1 MKTTTLA
8 ILAIALSVALIG
20 CGEKK
25 SDSAAAWNQKAA
37 AVAAENPSGAAP
49 AGMAA
54 GGNLGG
60 EVAETFNSGGY
71 TYVRLKTPGGELW
84 AAGPEGPMQVG
95 QKVELLGAMAMQNFH
110 AASLNRD
117 FAEIWFAASFA
128 APGEA
133 PAGDMQA
140 EIKKAHGGV
149 AVGKADADFSG
160 LTTPSG
166 GLKVAEVNTRRT
178 ELAGKTVKVRGKVVK
193 SLTGIMGRNWLH
205 VQDGSGDGETADLTV
220 TSGVSAKVGDTV
232 LIEGVLSVDKDFGS
246 GYFYKAIVEDATVR
260 VEQSS

>member
-1 MKTTTLA
+1 MTTPA
-8 ILAIALSVALIG
+8 ILVIALLAALSG

-37 AVAAENPSGAAP
+37 AVAKDSPSEAAP

-84 AAGPEGPMQVG
+84 AAGPEGQIQVG
-95 QKVELLGAMAMQNFH
+95 QKLELVGAMAMQNFH
-110 AASLNRD
+110 SASLNRD

-128 APGEA
+128 APGQSL
-133 PAGDMQA
+133 PADMET

-149 AVGKADADFSG
+149 AVGKSDGDFSG

-178 ELAGKTVKVRGKVVK
+178 ELAGKTVRVRGKVVK

-220 TSGVSAKVGDTV
+220 TSGTSAKVGDTV

>member
-1 MKTTTLA
+1 MTTLA
-8 ILAIALSVALIG
+8 ILAIALLAALSG

-37 AVAAENPSGAAP
+37 AVAKESPSEAAP

-54 GGNLGG
+54 GGGLGG
-60 EVAETFNSGGY
+60 EVVETFNSGGY
-71 TYVRLKTPGGELW
+71 TYVRLKSPGGELW
-84 AAGPEGPMQVG
+84 AAGPEGQVQVG
-95 QKVELLGAMAMQNFH
+95 QKLELVGAMAMQNFH

-128 APGEA
+128 APGQTP
-133 PAGDMQA
+133 PADMQD

-149 AVGKADADFSG
+149 AVGKSEGDFSG

-193 SLTGIMGRNWLH
+193 ALSGIMGRNWLH
-205 VQDGSGDGETADLTV
+205 VQDGSGDGESADLTV
-220 TSGVSAKVGDTV
+220 TSGTSAKVGDTV